1 MQNKKTFLVGNRIE
15 QFVMKCVKDKNL
27 ENKFTYLF
35 QNVYL
40 QTKSQK

>member
-15 QFVMKCVKDKNL
+15 RFAMKCIKDTIL
-27 ENKFTYLF
+27 ENKFAQVF

-40 QTKSQK
+40 QRK